1 MGLYSVPNHCLNIR
15 DQKWKQGRI
24 LTQDLQEIMTL
35 YEQLSSHPRLG
46 TKSGKF
52 LLVPL
57 HSSLSSEEQQLVF
70 R

>member
-1 MGLYSVPNHCLNIR
+1 MEISQNI
-15 DQKWKQGRI
+15 DPW
-24 LTQDLQEIMTL
+24 LQEIMTL